1 MSMISV
7 IYSIPVTRDF
17 IGGSRSVML
26 DTSTSTVCVDVDII
40 DDAVPEVSQHF
51 EILFDPLLVLPKLRF
66 GRTQRAEV
74 TILDNDGKYTSWDI
88 FIIGILC
95 VYICCKTGGHVSLL
109 SNSVSMLNSALLC
122 VFCLQLLC

>member
-1 MSMISV
+1 MSMIN
-7 IYSIPVTRDF
+7 SIPVTRDF

-26 DTSTSTVCVDVDII
+26 ESSTSTVCVDIDII

-51 EILFDPLLVLPKLRF
+51 EVLFDPLLVLPKLRF

-88 FIIGILC
+88 FRNSLC
-95 VYICCKTGGHVSLL
+95 IYICCRTGGHVSLL
-109 SNSVSMLNSALLC
+109 SNSVSMLYSALLC